1 MNDNPGSINVD
12 TYEEEFEMGERL
24 LVVDDDRLV
33 LATLVS
39 GLKSAGFDVI
49 EADNGDD
56 AILLARANSPD
67 LALLDIRMQGKSGLD
82 VARYLTANT
91 DVPFMFLSA
100 FNDAA
105 TVKEAAGYGALGYLV
120 KPLDIRQVI
129 PAIRAALA
137 RADELRKLRA
147 SAVARS
153 GNPEAR
159 ASQHVLWLAA
169 GILAERHRLS
179 PEVAVERMRREATAR
194 NTDVL
199 VLAGEVVAAS
209 AALNNAVR

>member
-1 MNDNPGSINVD
+1 MA
-12 TYEEEFEMGERL
+12 EMAETGERL

-39 GLKSAGFDVI
+39 GLKSAGFSVI

-56 AILLARANSPD
+56 AILMARANPPH

-82 VARYLTANT
+82 VARYLKANT

-120 KPLDIRQVI
+120 KPLDIRQVV
-129 PAIRAALA
+129 PAVRAALA
-137 RADELRKLRA
+137 RADELRTLRA
-147 SAVARS
+147 AAAGR
-153 GNPEAR
+153 GNNPEESANQR
-159 ASQHVLWLAA
+159 LLWLAT
-169 GILAERHRLS
+169 GILVERHRML
-179 PEVAVERMRREATAR
+179 PEVAVERLKREAIAR
-194 NTDVL
+194 SVDVL

-209 AALNNAVR
+209 TALNSALR

>member
-1 MNDNPGSINVD
+1 MAE
-12 TYEEEFEMGERL
+12 TAQTGERL

-39 GLKSAGFDVI
+39 GLKSAGFDVV

-56 AILLARANSPD
+56 AILLARANPPD

-82 VARYLTANT
+82 VARYLKANT
-91 DVPFMFLSA
+91 DIPFMFLSA

-137 RADELRKLRA
+137 RAVEMRGLRA
-147 SAVARS
+147 SAAGRS
-153 GNPEAR
+153 GGSVEEA
-159 ASQHVLWLAA
+159 ASQRLLWLAT
-169 GILAERHRLS
+169 GILVERHCLL
-179 PEVAVERMRREATAR
+179 PEVAVERLKREAIAR
-194 NTDVL
+194 NVDIV

-209 AALNNAVR
+209 TTLNSALR

>member
-1 MNDNPGSINVD
+1 MA
-12 TYEEEFEMGERL
+12 EKGERL

-39 GLKSAGFDVI
+39 GLKSAGFDVV

-56 AILLARANSPD
+56 AILLARANPPQ

-82 VARYLTANT
+82 VARYLKANT

-120 KPLDIRQVI
+120 KPLDIRQVV

-137 RADELRKLRA
+137 RAEEMRGLRA
-147 SAVARS
+147 NAAGR
-153 GNPEAR
+153 GNTAEENANQR
-159 ASQHVLWLAA
+159 VLWLAA
-169 GILAERHRLS
+169 GILSERHRLA
-179 PEVAVERMRREATAR
+179 PEVAVERLRREAVAR
-194 NTDVL
+194 NIDPL

-209 AALNNAVR
+209 TALNNALR

>member
-1 MNDNPGSINVD
+1 MGTQEGNV
-12 TYEEEFEMGERL
+12 EMAEKGERL
-24 LVVDDDRLV
+24 LIVDDDRLV

-39 GLKSAGFDVI
+39 GLKSAGFDVV

-56 AILLARANSPD
+56 AILLVRANPPH

-82 VARYLTANT
+82 VARYLKANT

-120 KPLDIRQVI
+120 KPLDIRQVV

-137 RADELRKLRA
+137 RAEEMRALRA
-147 SAVARS
+147 NATGRDSS
-153 GNPEAR
+153 PDEAADQR
-159 ASQHVLWLAA
+159 VLWLAV

-179 PEVAVERMRREATAR
+179 PEVAMERLRREALAR
-194 NTDVL
+194 NIEAP
-199 VLAGEVVAAS
+199 VLAAEVVAAS
-209 AALNNAVR
+209 TALNNALR